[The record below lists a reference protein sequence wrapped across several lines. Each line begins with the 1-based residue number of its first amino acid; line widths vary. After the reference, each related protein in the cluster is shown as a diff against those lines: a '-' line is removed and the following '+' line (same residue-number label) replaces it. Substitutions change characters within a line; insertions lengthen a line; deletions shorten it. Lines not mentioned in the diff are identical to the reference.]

1 MSFAFVCQHNSFIV
15 FKSLQQPTLAHW
27 KQVASGSVG
36 ISFILCLLLGLVGY
50 LSFLEYTQG
59 NILNNFPPTG
69 GAVNAARGL
78 LAFTMVL
85 TYPLECFVTRHCLL
99 SMVNR

>member
-15 FKSLQQPTLAHW
+15 FKSLRHPTLPHW
-27 KQVASGSVG
+27 RQVASGSVG
-36 ISFILCLLLGLVGY
+36 ISFVLCLLLGVVGY
-50 LSFLEYTQG
+50 LSFLEQTQG

-69 GAVNAARGL
+69 AAVNAARGL

-85 TYPLECFVTRHCLL
+85 TYPLECFVTRHCLR
-99 SMVNR
+99 SIIER